1 MKVTVVLWKEDAQ
14 EAAMEAAAEVRPR
27 ERQEKW
33 DESNMRTASC
43 RLRREEL
50 EALREEC
57 RKQGTTV
64 YGLIR
69 YMIGV
74 YMARRRRR

>member
-14 EAAMEAAAEVRPR
+14 EAAMEAAIRVR

-50 EALREEC
+50 EALKEEC

-69 YMIGV
+69 YMISV
-74 YMARRRRR
+74 YMARRRRG

>member
-14 EAAMEAAAEVRPR
+14 EAAMEAAIRVR

-69 YMIGV
+69 YMISV
-74 YMARRRRR
+74 YMARRRRG

>member
-14 EAAMEAAAEVRPR
+14 EAAMEAAVRVR

-69 YMIGV
+69 YMISV
-74 YMARRRRR
+74 YMARRRRG